1 MSYEKTGR
9 RSDKFSR
16 NTKIS
21 QAFKI
26 QPPVA
31 KKSYGAIEQE
41 EIQQIP
47 RLSMTPAYRSIPA
60 AVGTRRKPL
69 SLLDKPIT

>member
-16 NTKIS
+16 NTKIC

-26 QPPVA
+26 QLAVG
-31 KKSYGAIEQE
+31 KKSYGVREQE
-41 EIQQIP
+41 EIKQIP
-47 RLSMTPAYRSIPA
+47 RL
-60 AVGTRRKPL
+60 
-69 SLLDKPIT
+69 

>member
-26 QPPVA
+26 QSAVA
-31 KKSYGAIEQE
+31 KKSYCAIEQE

-47 RLSMTPAYRSIPA
+47 RL
-60 AVGTRRKPL
+60 
-69 SLLDKPIT
+69 